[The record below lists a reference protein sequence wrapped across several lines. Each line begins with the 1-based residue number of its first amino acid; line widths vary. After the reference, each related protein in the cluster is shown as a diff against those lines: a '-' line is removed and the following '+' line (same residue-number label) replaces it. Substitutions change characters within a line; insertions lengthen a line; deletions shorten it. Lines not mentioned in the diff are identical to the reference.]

1 VGLLGVCD
9 TEEVVLA
16 MVLLEFLRATSQVAE
31 LSTLVGQERGI
42 KDLSKLALVETHR
55 TLTPTKASSTIMTI
69 PVPGTYIIYN
79 IQYSTLDVDLH
90 WSNVADGAPVVGFI
104 YNESTQNML
113 VGANVRSTRV

>member
-1 VGLLGVCD
+1 
-9 TEEVVLA
+9 
-16 MVLLEFLRATSQVAE
+16 
-31 LSTLVGQERGI
+31 
-42 KDLSKLALVETHR
+42 
-55 TLTPTKASSTIMTI
+55 MTI

-113 VGANVRSTRV
+113 VGADVRSTRV

>member
-1 VGLLGVCD
+1 MAKLN
-9 TEEVVLA
+9 
-16 MVLLEFLRATSQVAE
+16 
-31 LSTLVGQERGI
+31 TLVGQERGI
-42 KDLSKLALVETHR
+42 KDVSKLALVETHR

-113 VGANVRSTRV
+113 VGADVRSTRV